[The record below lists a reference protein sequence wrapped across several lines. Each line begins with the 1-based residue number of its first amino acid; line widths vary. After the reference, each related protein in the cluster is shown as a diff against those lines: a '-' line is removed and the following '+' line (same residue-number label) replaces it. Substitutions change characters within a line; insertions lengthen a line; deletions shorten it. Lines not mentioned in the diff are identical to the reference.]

1 MIKWVV
7 VGIVFLTLGAITTLI
22 VSWSLTITAVAKHY
36 DTPGLDG
43 LMVQARQVWCEHDN
57 TIWWARF
64 HKDKGAL
71 TVETKPLKINA
82 DRKPWLAAVD
92 PEDLIEV
99 GLPRW
104 SHLFH
109 GTPIKPQNTTRIKS
123 QARGWPM
130 LALRYSIRSEG
141 NTSIVSGAIKPRSIW
156 KDAPCEFLPI
166 HPIWFGAFVDSSIYG
181 GALFV
186 IALGPFYIRILIRS
200 MSGRCIKCGYD
211 LRHADHKVCPECGL
225 QRTIN
230 ASA

>member
-7 VGIVFLTLGAITTLI
+7 VGIVFLVLGAITTLI
-22 VSWSLTITAVAKHY
+22 VAWSLTITAEVKHY

-43 LMVQARQVWCEHDN
+43 LMVHSRQVWCEHDN
-57 TIWWARF
+57 TIWWVRF

-71 TVETKPLKINA
+71 NVETKPLKINA
-82 DRKPWLAAVD
+82 DRNPWLAAVD
-92 PEDLIEV
+92 PEDLMEF

-109 GTPIKPQNTTRIKS
+109 GTAIAPKNTTRITT

-130 LALRYSIRSEG
+130 LAMRYSKRWD
-141 NTSIVSGAIKPRSIW
+141 NNKRVVSGAIEPKKLW

-166 HPIWFGAFVDSSIYG
+166 HPIWFGAFIDSALYG

-186 IALGPFYIRILIRS
+186 MALGPFYLRILIRCKR
-200 MSGRCIKCGYD
+200 GRCFKCGYD
-211 LRHADHKVCPECGL
+211 LTHANHKACPECGVP
-225 QRTIN
+225 N
-230 ASA
+230 H